1 VRNEDRRFHVDPGA
15 NDALTPSYLLSKV
28 KEYEPK
34 LFYMA
39 AGLTGLVDKVLDK
52 VLAEVKNYGS
62 ITFLDLIEPRGDIR
76 DKLRESLRYVDIIHC
91 NYLEAKALT
100 GEEGIEAILQELTK
114 LGVRMITITLGGKGA
129 YLRLGNLTI
138 YQPSFKVEVID
149 PTGAGDAFCAGL
161 IKKLYELNRLTSLP
175 PQDRGVLSDI
185 LLYAQ
190 AVGAVKCTGIGASTA
205 ISESSVRRLIKMQG
219 DRLRELE
226 KFI

>member
-1 VRNEDRRFHVDPGA
+1 
-15 NDALTPSYLLSKV
+15 
-28 KEYEPK
+28 
-34 LFYMA
+34 MA